1 MANNKDWIILKK
13 VSICDTVSSGEHVFY
28 IGDVTVSES
37 TDEIMKMLFDFITHK
52 KSIFKGRLLLIVYI
66 LLFLPFFFIGGRDSI
81 CTGTTIKT
89 CQRQRILVGSG
100 NKPDNIKCARYC
112 STFRLLF

>member
-1 MANNKDWIILKK
+1 MTNNKDSIVLKK

-52 KSIFKGRLLLIVYI
+52 KSIFKGNKLVISVSNLVKTERTCIAKY
-66 LLFLPFFFIGGRDSI
+66 FFIDLKKSLYYNVCEI
-81 CTGTTIKT
+81 IK
-89 CQRQRILVGSG
+89 V
-100 NKPDNIKCARYC
+100 IKIIKGEKEWKY
-112 STFRLLF
+112 